1 MFKIFSMQNVPAFC
15 RTYFLS
21 STAGSCE
28 KCDVNLHSL
37 HSPQTVLNDCI
48 AQQLIKLGTYVFMDL
63 YGLTFIFLPRFST
76 FLLN

>member
-1 MFKIFSMQNVPAFC
+1 MQNVPAFC

-37 HSPQTVLNDCI
+37 HSPQTVLNDRI